1 MEAQALQQ
9 QLIDANGK
17 IANLTGTVAERKN
30 KVEQQTKVWENAK
43 ADENEKKNMIAAVYS
58 IKQFN
63 AERVSSVN
71 ITADDVN
78 TLFVAID
85 SFMNK
90 LNSVNV
96 SAEEQEKILN
106 QYKAELKQSEDEL
119 QEIKDLKTSYQI
131 QLRVAMKKK
140 EDELA
145 AMRKLLEESE
155 QPVQADNQ

>member
-155 QPVQADNQ
+155 QPVQANQ